1 VSSTDRRT
9 VRDLRALRRARRL
22 GDTEWFDIA
31 YRVYL
36 FAFGGLIAVVVL
48 SDAVG
53 EVVDDDVTT
62 DQVLA
67 KGPAVLGLVVMAAI
81 AIGLR
86 GGSEGGPVALEAA
99 DVRHLLMSP
108 VDRRMA
114 LLRPVAQR
122 MRSVAFG
129 LALGAGVIGQLVAR
143 ELEGSRGSWAAAGA
157 LYGATVGAL
166 YVAAAMIAHAA
177 RLPRWVATAIGV
189 AGFGWQAAAA
199 WSVLADDGRRDAIT
213 GPLDAVGGIGMWG
226 IRSEPSE
233 IVALLV
239 VALVSLAAV
248 ELGGGLRIER
258 LARRADLVS
267 QLKFAATIQDL
278 RTVVL
283 LRRQLR
289 SEVLRTRPW
298 GARQPRP
305 VPSVAATPSAA
316 RPTRDPATAT
326 PGSLVHRRG
335 FASLRRLPGARLWR
349 IVLLAALAGIL
360 ASLTVTNSPLFV
372 VGVVGVTFLLGLECV
387 EPLSQ
392 EIDRPSLTDGVPLD
406 RGWIYSHHLVASG
419 ALVAAASI
427 AGAAAATAIEPAH
440 AAGAFALAVPVAL
453 AGAIGAVVAT
463 VRDAPQPAIVRET
476 TLIGQSRNADS
487 PLVPPEFAGMKS
499 AYGSFMPV
507 VMSGV
512 AAIPVLAMRA
522 EPTAGTA
529 VRTSIAVTLALI
541 LLVVWVQRRDRW
553 SIGLRRFVEEGRRQT
568 KAAT

>member
-1 VSSTDRRT
+1 
-9 VRDLRALRRARRL
+9 
-22 GDTEWFDIA
+22 
-31 YRVYL
+31 
-36 FAFGGLIAVVVL
+36 
-48 SDAVG
+48 VG
-53 EVVDDDVTT
+53 
-62 DQVLA
+62 
-67 KGPAVLGLVVMAAI
+67 
-81 AIGLR
+81 R
-86 GGSEGGPVALEAA
+86 GG
-99 DVRHLLMSP
+99 
-108 VDRRMA
+108 
-114 LLRPVAQR
+114 RP
-122 MRSVAFG
+122 
-129 LALGAGVIGQLVAR
+129 L
-143 ELEGSRGSWAAAGA
+143 
-157 LYGATVGAL
+157 TVGAL